1 MFSPLPELFIRTKR
15 YLRHIPFYQL
25 RQLLSGAFHSKNQ
38 NKNIKI
44 NKYVPEIFRY
54 SKIIIVYQ
62 SKLSAFLHLLL
73 VMLLIYC
80 GEDDILCHTDSII
93 LKIPSPP
100 FPFFCPVVFRYGI
113 FDFSET
119 IVMMLIK
126 FSGNAAQRETVAIV
140 CPYGIGLVSA
150 DFCLGSL
157 GNGSFPQRGV
167 GFSCGVIDIDSQI
180 TAIFSFNKCF
190 R

>member
-1 MFSPLPELFIRTKR
+1 MCR
-15 YLRHIPFYQL
+15 
-25 RQLLSGAFHSKNQ
+25 
-38 NKNIKI
+38 
-44 NKYVPEIFRY
+44 RY
-54 SKIIIVYQ
+54 SGIQKSIIKYQ
-62 SKLSAFLHLLL
+62 SAFSAFLHLLF
-73 VMLLIYC
+73 VTSLIYC
-80 GEDDILCHTDSII
+80 RQYAILCHTASII
-93 LKIPSPP
+93 LEIPGAP
-100 FPFFCPVVFRYGI
+100 FPIFSTIVFRNGI

-119 IVMMLIK
+119 IVMVLIK

-150 DFCLGSL
+150 DFCLCSL
-157 GNGSFPQRGV
+157 RNGSFPQRGV